1 MVLGEWWNQ
10 VSGTVLH
17 GLEITAVG
25 MLLVFFTLGL
35 VILAMVLLTKLPWL
49 QPKPSPQEPEPETQ
63 ATSPAPAVQPI
74 TSTSPTQ
81 PQTNELAQ
89 VAAITVA
96 LLYSQRRAVRQ
107 IVTKNTRGSWRSYG
121 RAHQLGL

>member
-1 MVLGEWWNQ
+1 MALGEWWNQ

-49 QPKPSPQEPEPETQ
+49 QTKPAPQESEPETR
-63 ATSPAPAVQPI
+63 AASPAVQPV
-74 TSTSPTQ
+74 TQSAPSTP
-81 PQTNELAQ
+81 PQTSELAQ

-96 LLYSQRRAVRQ
+96 LLHSRRRSVRQ
-107 IVTKNTRGSWRSYG
+107 VATKSTRGSWRSYG